1 MEMNLKRV
9 STNVT
14 HQDIGGKIINIDD
27 KISET
32 LTKQE
37 VWRLAEEGNPACFN
51 FVMRRPD
58 FDVVSWPY
66 KLYYGHVDGLGYVVS
81 EDELEDI

>member
-1 MEMNLKRV
+1 MILKRI
-9 STNVT
+9 SKKVT
-14 HQDIGGKIINIDD
+14 HQDIGGKIINIDED
-27 KISET
+27 VSDI

-51 FVMRRPD
+51 FVMRRKD
-58 FDVVSWPY
+58 FDILTWGN

-81 EDELEDI
+81 EDELEEV

>member
-1 MEMNLKRV
+1 MILKRV
-9 STNVT
+9 STKVT
-14 HQDIGGKIINIDD
+14 HQEIGGKIININDD
-27 KISET
+27 
-32 LTKQE
+32 
-37 VWRLAEEGNPACFN
+37 VCNPACFN

-58 FDVVSWPY
+58 FDVITWPY

>member
-1 MEMNLKRV
+1 MILKRV
-9 STNVT
+9 SKKVT

-37 VWRLAEEGNPACFN
+37 VWRLAQEGNPACFN
-51 FVMRRPD
+51 FVMRRQD
-58 FDVVSWPY
+58 FDILTWSY

-81 EDELEDI
+81 EDELEEV